1 MFQKRPG
8 HSSTCESSALFLA
21 KHAPVKR
28 LGSHMNTVEAEM
40 LLNQMG
46 MYLCLI
52 NKNFKFIR
60 LDYVRVVIEL
70 NVQPLMRLATS
81 TM

>member
-1 MFQKRPG
+1 
-8 HSSTCESSALFLA
+8 
-21 KHAPVKR
+21 
-28 LGSHMNTVEAEM
+28 MNTVEAEM

-52 NKNFKFIR
+52 SENFKFIR
-60 LDYVRVVIEL
+60 LDYVGAVIEL
-70 NVQPLMRLATS
+70 NVQPVMRLATS